1 MISVKRRIEVR
12 NTPTGKRLVVA
23 SAAPRPEPPP
33 PEVKVA
39 SVARLLALAIH
50 LEGQIRAGAVR
61 DQTALARQMKVT
73 QPRMTQIMN
82 LTLLS
87 PSIQRQ
93 VLALKDVK
101 GKRER
106 VNERRLRRIAGEPCW
121 SRQAEMWAGIGL

>member
-1 MISVKRRIEVR
+1 MISVKRRIEVK

-33 PEVKVA
+33 LEVKVA

-61 DQTALARQMKVT
+61 DQTALARQLKVT

-101 GKRER
+101 GKRDR

>member
-23 SAAPRPEPPP
+23 SAAPRSEPPP

-61 DQTALARQMKVT
+61 DQTALARQLKVT

-101 GKRER
+101 GKRDR

>member
-23 SAAPRPEPPP
+23 PAAPRPEPPP

-61 DQTALARQMKVT
+61 DQTALARQLKVT

-101 GKRER
+101 GKRDR